1 MRLARD
7 VPAIRARMGENV
19 AVACGVMSQALA
31 ERDGR
36 AADDLEIRIVVAALL
51 AAWSEAIITWVA
63 EQPHQDLADL
73 LDRTPGL
80 LSANFSDRPAG

>member
-1 MRLARD
+1 
-7 VPAIRARMGENV
+7 
-19 AVACGVMSQALA
+19 
-31 ERDGR
+31 
-36 AADDLEIRIVVAALL
+36 VAALL
-51 AAWSEAIITWVA
+51 AAWSEAIITWVD